1 MKIHGFNSALPP
13 PDIGKGEER
22 TARILKQKHI
32 DRIDLSR
39 GREPEASYANRISQA
54 GGTVNA
60 DSRIEHPT
68 SHISRFHINSYY
80 LIASAVG
87 KTDAE
92 IYFPVGQTAPNQVES
107 SPDTESIRTLSAGRQ
122 DEKLAEVRLK
132 IAAGYYDSPEHLEKL
147 ADVLIDKLNIGKVK
161 GSDDVSHN
169 R

>member
-13 PDIGKGEER
+13 PDIGKAEER
-22 TARILKQKHI
+22 TPRTLKQKQI

-39 GREPEASYANRISQA
+39 GKEPEASYANRISLA
-54 GGTVNA
+54 GGIANT

-68 SHISRFHINSYY
+68 SHISRFYTNSYY
-80 LIASAVG
+80 LIANAVG

-92 IYFPVGQTAPNQVES
+92 MCFPIAQTAPNPVES
-107 SPDTESIRTLSAGRQ
+107 SPDTESIRTLSPGRR

-132 IAAGYYDSPEHLEKL
+132 IAAGYYDNPEHLEKL
-147 ADVLIDKLNIGKVK
+147 ADILMDKLNIGKAK
-161 GSDDVSHN
+161 GSDDVSYN